1 MQQAILVHLF
11 YQIKFK
17 ITVKLYTF
25 GKQATSNDKKSL
37 TSLMN
42 SLLVFFKK
50 LCVIT
55 MLSQKTQNLYK
66 KNYSNLNENIAK

>member
-1 MQQAILVHLF
+1 MQQAIPVHLF

-25 GKQATSNDKKSL
+25 GKQATSNNKKSL

-42 SLLVFFKK
+42 SLLVLLKK

-55 MLSQKTQNLYK
+55 MLTQKTQNLYK
-66 KNYSNLNENIAK
+66 KKFHKFK